1 MEFPQE
7 LGVNIAETNKE
18 VVSHSQLIVLSV
30 KPNVVRPVLQEV
42 ASVVSKDNI
51 IVSIAAGIKLAT
63 IEEVGQNSLHR

>member
-1 MEFPQE
+1 MAILLQE

-18 VVSHSQLIVLSV
+18 VVSRSQLIVLSV

-42 ASVVSKDNI
+42 SSVISKDNL

-63 IEEVGQNSLHR
+63 IEEVG

>member
-1 MEFPQE
+1 MAILLQE

-18 VVSHSQLIVLSV
+18 VVSRSQLIVLSV

-42 ASVVSKDNI
+42 ASVISKDNL

-63 IEEVGQNSLHR
+63 IEEVG